1 MCSTQVI
8 TQQEVMWYGL
18 TTELGLRLTKYDIV
32 VAVMAH
38 GAMQFII
45 EILLL

>member
-8 TQQEVMWYGL
+8 TQEVMWYGL
-18 TTELGLRLTKYDIV
+18 TTELGLKLTKYNIV